1 MTYPDINPIALDL
14 GFVQI
19 YWYGIMYLLAF
30 LSAYLLA
37 SYRTKQLNDWSK
49 QSSKIIKQHIAYTTA
64 KNNTYGAV
72 ENHIFYL
79 LFAPII
85 QLLSA
90 ITC

>member
-1 MTYPDINPIALDL
+1 
-14 GFVQI
+14 
-19 YWYGIMYLLAF
+19 MYLLAF

-49 QSSKIIKQHIAYTTA
+49 QQVEDMILSSKIIKQHIAYTTA
-64 KNNTYGAV
+64 KNNTYGTV